1 MNWTDEET
9 AIAIDLRRRM
19 HSAFSIGKIMGRTRN
34 SVIGRLHRVG
44 EPGVLLNSGRTTRCD
59 KPRAVVMRI
68 MPSSPRTFSWEKE
81 NNVTG

>member
-19 HSAFSIGKIMGRTRN
+19 HSAFAIGKIMGRTKN
-34 SVIGRLHRVG
+34 SVVGRLHRVG
-44 EPGVLLNSGRTTRCD
+44 EAGLLANKAGMLRAEKGRRAPMT
-59 KPRAVVMRI
+59 PRA
-68 MPSSPRTFSWEKE
+68 FSWEKE